1 MENNNALFGNKT
13 MNQYYSENLQRYF
26 IIQGRLLK
34 TISICKGGEITLS
47 VAFWQKT
54 NFPSK

>member
-47 VAFWQKT
+47 VAF
-54 NFPSK
+54 